1 MKNKKQNFSSLI
13 NTTFAKQ
20 SKSEKQSNPIKI
32 KQPEEEEEEIIKRE
46 NRRGKLTTRNR

>member
-1 MKNKKQNFSSLI
+1 MKNKKKQNFSALI

-32 KQPEEEEEEIIKRE
+32 KKPEEEEEIIKRY